1 LIDAL
6 EKELIVLAN
15 KARYIQ
21 ENLDGTIDLRKKKR
35 EEVSE
40 LLKSKDYDILDKDN
54 DYKYLTKMPMDSVTE
69 ENVDKLNRD
78 HENKVT
84 ELENV
89 KNTTINQMWINEL
102 EAFKEEYLEYK
113 ETRERIMNGLDGSEK
128 SGASKTKKKVISKGP
143 LKPKSELVVV

>member
-1 LIDAL
+1 MIAAL
-6 EKELIVLAN
+6 KKELMILAN
-15 KARYIQ
+15 KAKYIK
-21 ENLDGTIDLRKKKR
+21 EILEGTIDLRKKKTD
-35 EEVSE
+35 EVTTM
-40 LLKSKDYDILDKDN
+40 LKENNYDTVDN

>member
-1 LIDAL
+1 MIAAL
-6 EKELIVLAN
+6 KKELMILAN
-15 KARYIQ
+15 KAKYIK
-21 ENLDGTIDLRKKKR
+21 EILEGTIDLRKKKTD
-35 EEVSE
+35 EVTTM
-40 LLKSKDYDILDKDN
+40 LKENNYDTVDN

-102 EAFKEEYLEYK
+102 EAFKEEYMEYK

-128 SGASKTKKKVISKGP
+128 SCASKTKKKVVSKGP
-143 LKPKSELVVV
+143 LKTKLNLLVH